1 VYTDLCKQEAYL
13 LRLFSAE
20 KPDSQPIQNQSSRRG
35 GEKKETKQQEKD
47 KTELKLTSHG
57 GFLVDGT

>member
-13 LRLFSAE
+13 LRLFSTE

-35 GEKKETKQQEKD
+35 KKKETKQQEKD

-57 GFLVDGT
+57 GLPVDRT